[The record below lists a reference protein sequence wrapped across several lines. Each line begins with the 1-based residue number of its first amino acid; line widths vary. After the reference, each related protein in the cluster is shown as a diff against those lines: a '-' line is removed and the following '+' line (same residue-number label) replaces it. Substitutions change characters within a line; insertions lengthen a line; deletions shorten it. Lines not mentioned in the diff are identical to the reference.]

1 MSSSTP
7 VAQLAAVFSLN
18 PAGSSPPMPM
28 ASQHQ
33 AVVSMAHQ
41 LHQSSSAPN
50 LKALMTAQGQA
61 SSSSSGPQQQGPAT
75 TKISLAATGQSGSGE
90 NFNES
95 LN

>member
-33 AVVSMAHQ
+33 AVVSMSHHHQ
-41 LHQSSSAPN
+41 QQLQQSSSAPN
-50 LKALMTAQGQA
+50 LKALVAQGPA
-61 SSSSSGPQQQGPAT
+61 SSSSAGPQQGPAT
-75 TKISLAATGQSGSGE
+75 TKISLAGTGQAGSGK
-90 NFNES
+90 NIFKT
-95 LN
+95 

>member
-33 AVVSMAHQ
+33 AVVSLSHHHQ
-41 LHQSSSAPN
+41 QLQQSSSAPN
-50 LKALMTAQGQA
+50 LKALVAQGPA
-61 SSSSSGPQQQGPAT
+61 SSSSAGPQQDHAT
-75 TKISLAATGQSGSGE
+75 TKISLAGTGQPGSGK
-90 NFNES
+90 NIFKK
-95 LN
+95 

>member
-33 AVVSMAHQ
+33 AVVSLSHHHQ
-41 LHQSSSAPN
+41 QLQQSSSAPN
-50 LKALMTAQGQA
+50 LKALVAQGPA
-61 SSSSSGPQQQGPAT
+61 SSSSAGPQQGPAT
-75 TKISLAATGQSGSGE
+75 TKISLAGTGQPGSGKYI
-90 NFNES
+90 FKT
-95 LN
+95 